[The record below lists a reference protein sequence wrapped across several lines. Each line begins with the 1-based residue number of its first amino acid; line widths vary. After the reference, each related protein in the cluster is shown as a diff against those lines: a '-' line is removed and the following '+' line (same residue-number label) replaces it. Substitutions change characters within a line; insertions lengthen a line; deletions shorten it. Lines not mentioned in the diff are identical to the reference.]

1 MKIGINGERL
11 AIESVQQQQILE
23 TYELDWGDVEK
34 TTHTH
39 AHTHMH
45 NKCATYTMY
54 ELES

>member
-23 TYELDWGDVEK
+23 TYELDWGGVEK

-39 AHTHMH
+39 AHTH
-45 NKCATYTMY
+45 AQ
-54 ELES
+54 